1 MTFEARQNFPL
12 KAIKPMKSETHQD
25 RSGLWLYALAIT
37 AIVTVLYVT
46 KESAVPA
53 QAAEQFLEQCSQ
65 PVARP
70 FKENFACV
78 QARANQR

>member
-1 MTFEARQNFPL
+1 
-12 KAIKPMKSETHQD
+12 MKSETHQD

-53 QAAEQFLEQCSQ
+53 QGCAE
-65 PVARP
+65 
-70 FKENFACV
+70 
-78 QARANQR
+78 

>member
-1 MTFEARQNFPL
+1 VTFEARQNFPL
-12 KAIKPMKSETHQD
+12 EGINPMKSETHQD
-25 RSGLWLYALAIT
+25 RSGLWLYALAIA

-46 KESAVPA
+46 QDPAVPS

-65 PVARP
+65 PVASP

-78 QARANQR
+78 HARANQR

>member
-1 MTFEARQNFPL
+1 
-12 KAIKPMKSETHQD
+12 MKSETHQD

-46 KESAVPA
+46 KESPVPA
-53 QAAEQFLEQCSQ
+53 QAAEQVLEQCSH
-65 PVARP
+65 PVASP

-78 QARANQR
+78 HARANQR

>member
-1 MTFEARQNFPL
+1 
-12 KAIKPMKSETHQD
+12 MKSEAHQD
-25 RSGLWLYALAIT
+25 RYSLWLYALAVT

-46 KESAVPA
+46 KGPAVPS

-65 PVARP
+65 PVASP

-78 QARANQR
+78 HGRANQR